1 VIFRAGGNYVEILA
15 SWPIAGVN
23 MRLLVPMLAVVAAC
37 TDPPTDDVD
46 GTDGTNSDTVN
57 DSCAVEV
64 GRCAHDFSLPDTT
77 GALVALSERGGQR
90 VILVGSA
97 MW

>member
-1 VIFRAGGNYVEILA
+1 
-15 SWPIAGVN
+15 
-23 MRLLVPMLAVVAAC
+23 MLAVVAAC

-64 GRCAHDFSLPDTT
+64 VT
-77 GALVALSERGGQR
+77 LV
-90 VILVGSA
+90 
-97 MW
+97 